1 MRLLMLEQE
10 EAEQRALAPAAKI
23 VCILNGASG
32 SNRGA
37 QAKEL
42 VTDLFARHGAPARIL
57 LARKGSE
64 LGDLARDAVEQGSR
78 VVVAGGGDGTIST
91 VTAALVGTEAAL
103 GVLPLGTLN
112 HFAKDLQ
119 IPLDL
124 EAAVATIFTG
134 GVVSIDVGEVNG
146 RIFLNNSSI
155 GIYPWIVRER
165 EQEQKKGHGKWA
177 AFGLAL
183 LSVLKRYSLLHAR
196 LRVDEEDGPEART
209 PFVFIGN
216 NPYESQGLNIGQRR
230 ALDLGR
236 LWVLRAPP
244 AGRGRLFLLALQH
257 AFGKGRVPE
266 LEIFDAHNVSV
277 RTRAAR
283 LLVAADGEVISLETP
298 LQYGTLP
305 GALRVIVPAAT
316 DVASAQQ
323 TDA

>member
-1 MRLLMLEQE
+1 MLLTVEQQ
-10 EAEQRALAPAAKI
+10 EAEQRPPAPGAKM
-23 VCILNGASG
+23 VCILNGAAG

-37 QAKEL
+37 EAKQL
-42 VTDLFARHGAPARIL
+42 VTDLFARHGTDARVL
-57 LARKGSE
+57 LARNGSE
-64 LGDLARDAVEQGSR
+64 LGDLARDAVAQGSQ
-78 VVVAGGGDGTIST
+78 VVVAGGGDGTISA
-91 VTAALVGTEAAL
+91 VAGALVGTRAAL

-124 EAAVATIFTG
+124 EAAVATILTG
-134 GVVSIDVGEVNG
+134 RVMSIDVGEVNG
-146 RIFLNNSSI
+146 RVFLNNSSI

-165 EQEQKKGHGKWA
+165 EEEQKKGRGKWA

-196 LRVDEEDGPEART
+196 LRVDQEDGPEART

-216 NPYESQGLNIGQRR
+216 NTYESQGLNIGQRR

-266 LEIFDAHNVSV
+266 LEIFDAQHVSV

-283 LLVAADGEVISLETP
+283 LLVAADGEVISLQTP
-298 LQYGTLP
+298 LQYRTLP
-305 GALRVIVPAAT
+305 GALRVIVPASTAAEDT
-316 DVASAQQ
+316 AQE
-323 TDA
+323 TGA